1 MKSGVINLVSF
12 IESQTDDD
20 IFQYYKQINHIEEV
34 NDTEIEAINKIF
46 EKFKEL
52 EPSCM
57 NGAFSGY
64 FLGTKYTGVVSE
76 EFDMLRFS
84 NQKIINIE
92 LKSTQIPEDRILRQ
106 LKRHSYLLS
115 SISSDMEV
123 SLYTFVS
130 ETEIL
135 YKFDEV
141 TEKLIPISFEQ
152 LFEDIPFDFIEY
164 NYLESLV
171 DTSFI
176 ISPYSEPDRFFN
188 NQYFLNNEQ
197 EQAKKKLIESS
208 KRYVGLKGAAGTGKS
223 LILFDVA
230 KELSNS
236 GKKVLFIFCSAI
248 YDLDT
253 IQKINEQSN
262 FQFIDIRE
270 FNNVLLSDYN
280 IVIIDES
287 QRLRQEQWNKLVE
300 IVKSG
305 EINKLILSVDNAQ
318 TLRPEERSLDIQ
330 GILSDEK
337 YKNAVE
343 YVDCL
348 TERVRT
354 DIELSTFIRKFF
366 NTQEKDL
373 RVLDFPNVNAVYFE
387 HEYSAR
393 DFIKSCIENEGYV
406 SIEMPEKRVWL
417 RDDQTRLPKF
427 FGDSLDGFTV
437 IGREY
442 DKVLLPLTNRVTH
455 NVDGKIAVPVE
466 WGYSYLAENGLFQ
479 AITRVKKQLL
489 LVVIKNKALF
499 KTIQEILTWKVFR
512 DTQRTAKR
520 IRAIRE
526 VHSLDVEDIS
536 DVTGIPCSKYIEIED
551 SGKINNIKWLNKLAK
566 FYQVSPQYF
575 EGEASELDYS
585 KIDLIYK
592 KRLEG
597 LSKEQ
602 KIEIEQDI
610 IDYIN
615 RWGQ

>member
-1 MKSGVINLVSF
+1 M
-12 IESQTDDD
+12 ESQIDDE
-20 IFQYYKQINHIEEV
+20 IFRYYKKINHIEEV
-34 NDTEIEAINKIF
+34 KDTEIEAINKIF
-46 EKFKEL
+46 AKFKEL
-52 EPSCM
+52 EPSYM
-57 NGAFSGY
+57 SGAFSGY
-64 FLGTKYTGVVSE
+64 FLGVKYTGVGSE
-76 EFDMLRFS
+76 EFDILRFS

-92 LKSTQIPEDRILRQ
+92 LKSTQKNEVEVLRQ
-106 LKRHSYLLS
+106 LKRHSYLLN
-115 SISSDMEV
+115 SISSEMEV

-130 ETEIL
+130 ETETL

-141 TEKLIPISFEQ
+141 NEQLIQISFEQ
-152 LFEDIPFDFIEY
+152 LFSDIPLDFIEY

-176 ISPYSEPDRFFN
+176 ISPYSEPDRFFK

-197 EQAKKKLIESS
+197 EQAKKRLIESS

-248 YDLDT
+248 YDSDT
-253 IQKINEQSN
+253 IQKINEQSS
-262 FQFIDIRE
+262 FQFIDIRKFDSVL
-270 FNNVLLSDYN
+270 FNSFD

-287 QRLRQEQWNKLVE
+287 QRLRRVQWDKLVN
-300 IVKSG
+300 IANPG
-305 EINKLILSVDNAQ
+305 EIDKLILSVDNAQ
-318 TLRPEERSLDIQ
+318 TLRPEERNLDIQ

-337 YKNAVE
+337 YKDAVE

-354 DIELSTFIRKFF
+354 DVELSTFIRKFF

-373 RVLDFPNVNAVYFE
+373 RVLDFPKVNAVYFE
-387 HEYSAR
+387 HEHAAR
-393 DFIKSCIENEGYV
+393 VFIQHCIDNEGYI
-406 SIEMPEKRVWL
+406 SIEMPEKRPWFGNG
-417 RDDQTRLPKF
+417 QTKLPKF
-427 FGDSLDGFTV
+427 YSDSLDGFTV

-442 DKVLLPLTNRVTH
+442 DKVLLPLTLRVTH
-455 NVDGKIAVPVE
+455 NADGKIVVPVE
-466 WGYSYLAENGLFQ
+466 WGYNYLAENGLFQ
-479 AITRVKKQLL
+479 AITRVKNQLL
-489 LVVIKNKALF
+489 LVIIKNKALF
-499 KTIQEILTWKVFR
+499 KTIQEILTWKAFR
-512 DTQRTAKR
+512 DTQRIAKR

-526 VHSLDVEDIS
+526 VHSFDIEDVS
-536 DVTGIPCSKYIEIED
+536 GGTGIPYEKYIEIEN
-551 SGKINNIKWLNKLAK
+551 SGKINNTKWLNKLAK
-566 FYQVSPQYF
+566 FYQVPPQYF

-610 IDYIN
+610 IDYIDQ
-615 RWGQ
+615 WGR

>member
-12 IESQTDDD
+12 IESQTDDE

-34 NDTEIEAINKIF
+34 NGSEIEAINKIF
-46 EKFKEL
+46 KKFKKL
-52 EPSCM
+52 EPNCM
-57 NGAFSGY
+57 DGAFSGY
-64 FLGTKYTGVVSE
+64 FLGTKYIGVVSE

-92 LKSTQIPEDRILRQ
+92 LKSIQISKDEILKQ

-135 YKFDEV
+135 YKFDGV
-141 TEKLIPISFEQ
+141 TENLIPTSFEQ
-152 LFEDIPFDFIEY
+152 LYRDIPSDFIEY

-171 DTSFI
+171 DTAFI

-188 NQYFLNNEQ
+188 KQYFLNNEQ

-208 KRYVGLKGAAGTGKS
+208 KRYVGLKGGPGTGKS

-230 KELSNS
+230 KELSDN
-236 GKKVLFIFCSAI
+236 GEKVLFIFCSAI
-248 YDLDT
+248 YDSDT
-253 IQKINEQSN
+253 IQKINDYSS
-262 FQFIDIRE
+262 FRFIDVRQ
-270 FNNVLLSDYN
+270 FNSVLLNNYD

-287 QRLRQEQWNKLVE
+287 QRLRREQWNKLLE
-300 IVKSG
+300 IANPG

-318 TLRPEERSLDIQ
+318 TLRPEERYLNIQ

-348 TERVRT
+348 KERVRT
-354 DIELSTFIRKFF
+354 DEELSTFIRKFF
-366 NTQEKDL
+366 NTKERNL
-373 RVLDFPNVNAVYFE
+373 SVLDFPKVNAVYFE
-387 HEYSAR
+387 HEDAAR
-393 DFIKSCIENEGYV
+393 DFIQSCVDNEGYI
-406 SIEMPEKRVWL
+406 SIEIPEKRPWL
-417 RDDQTRLPKF
+417 KNGITKLPKF
-427 FGDSLDGFTV
+427 YGDSLDAFTV

-442 DKVLLPLTNRVTH
+442 DKVLLPLTHRITH
-455 NVDGKIAVPVE
+455 NADGKIAVPVE

-479 AITRVKKQLL
+479 AITRVKNQLL

-499 KTIQEILTWKVFR
+499 KTIQEILTWKAFR
-512 DTQRTAKR
+512 DTQRIANR

-526 VHSLDVEDIS
+526 VHSLEFEEIS
-536 DVTGIPCSKYIEIED
+536 DATGIPCGKYIEIEN
-551 SGKINNIKWLNKLAK
+551 SGKINNKKWLKKLAK
-566 FYQVSPQYF
+566 FYQVPQQYF

-597 LSKEQ
+597 LSREQ
-602 KIEIEQDI
+602 KLNIEQDI

-615 RWGQ
+615 QWGQ

>member
-12 IESQTDDD
+12 MESQADNE
-20 IFQYYKQINHIEEV
+20 IFRYYKQINHIEEV
-34 NDTEIEAINKIF
+34 NNTEIEAINKIF
-46 EKFKEL
+46 LEFKEQ
-52 EPSCM
+52 EPSCQD
-57 NGAFSGY
+57 GIFSGY
-64 FLGTKYTGVVSE
+64 FLGAKYTGVVSE

-84 NQKIINIE
+84 KQKIINIE
-92 LKSTQIPEDRILRQ
+92 LKSTQIPEDKILRQ
-106 LKRHSYLLS
+106 LKRHSYLLR

-135 YKFDEV
+135 YKFNEV
-141 TEKLIPISFEQ
+141 TEKLLPISFEQ
-152 LFEDIPFDFIEY
+152 LFGEIPCDFIEY
-164 NYLESLV
+164 NYLESLA

-176 ISPYSEPDRFFN
+176 ISPYSEPERFFSN
-188 NQYFLNNEQ
+188 KYFLNNEQ
-197 EQAKKKLIESS
+197 EQAKKKVIESS

-236 GKKVLFIFCSAI
+236 GQKVLFIFCSAM

-253 IQKINEQSN
+253 IQKINEKSS
-262 FQFIDIRE
+262 FKFIDIRE
-270 FNNVLLSDYN
+270 FNSISLNRYD

-287 QRLRQEQWNKLVE
+287 QRLRSEQWIRLLN
-300 IVKSG
+300 IANPG
-305 EINKLILSVDNAQ
+305 EINKLIMSVDNAQ
-318 TLRPEERSLDIQ
+318 TLRPEENNLDIQ

-337 YKNAVE
+337 YKDAVD

-373 RVLDFPNVNAVYFE
+373 RVLDFPKVNAVYFE
-387 HEYSAR
+387 NEWAAR
-393 DFIKSCIENEGYV
+393 DFIQSCIANEGFV
-406 SIEMPEKRVWL
+406 SIEMPEKRAR
-417 RDDQTRLPKF
+417 RDTILPKF
-427 FGDSLDGFTV
+427 YDGSLDGFTV
-437 IGREY
+437 IGREF
-442 DKVLLPLTNRVTH
+442 DKVLLPLTLRVTH
-455 NVDGKIAVPVE
+455 NEDGKIAVPVE
-466 WGYSYLAENGLFQ
+466 WGYKYLAENGLFQ
-479 AITRVKKQLL
+479 AITRVKNQLL

-499 KTIQEILTWKVFR
+499 KTIQEILTWKEFR
-512 DTQRTAKR
+512 DTQRIAKR

-526 VHSLDVEDIS
+526 VHSLDVEAVS
-536 DVTGIPCSKYIEIED
+536 SATGIPCDKYIEIEN
-551 SGKINNIKWLNKLAK
+551 SGKFNNTKWLNKLAK
-566 FYQVSPQYF
+566 FYQVPPQYF

-597 LSKEQ
+597 LSREQ
-602 KIEIEQDI
+602 KSEIEQDI
-610 IDYIN
+610 IELIN
-615 RWGQ
+615 QWGQ

>member
-12 IESQTDDD
+12 MESQTDDD
-20 IFQYYKQINHIEEV
+20 IFRYYKQINHIEEV

-76 EFDMLRFS
+76 EFDILRFS
-84 NQKIINIE
+84 SQKIINIE
-92 LKSTQIPEDRILRQ
+92 LKSIQIPEERILRQ
-106 LKRHSYLLS
+106 LKRHSYLLN

-141 TEKLIPISFEQ
+141 TEQLIPISFEQ
-152 LFEDIPFDFIEY
+152 LFSDIPFDFIEY

-176 ISPYSEPDRFFN
+176 ISPYSEPDRFFK

-248 YDLDT
+248 YDSDT
-253 IQKINEQSN
+253 IQKINEQSS
-262 FQFIDIRE
+262 FQFIDIRKFDSVL
-270 FNNVLLSDYN
+270 FNSFD

-287 QRLRQEQWNKLVE
+287 QRLRRVQWDKLVN
-300 IVKSG
+300 IANPG
-305 EINKLILSVDNAQ
+305 EIDKLILSVDNAQ
-318 TLRPEERSLDIQ
+318 TLRPEERNLDIQ

-337 YKNAVE
+337 YKDAVE

-354 DIELSTFIRKFF
+354 DVELSTFIRKFF

-373 RVLDFPNVNAVYFE
+373 RVLDFPKVNAVYFE
-387 HEYSAR
+387 HEHAAR
-393 DFIKSCIENEGYV
+393 VFIQYCIDNEGYI
-406 SIEMPEKRVWL
+406 SIEMPEKRPWFGNG
-417 RDDQTRLPKF
+417 QTKLPKF
-427 FGDSLDGFTV
+427 YSDSLDGFTV

-442 DKVLLPLTNRVTH
+442 DKVLLPLTLRVTH
-455 NVDGKIAVPVE
+455 NADGKIVVPVE
-466 WGYSYLAENGLFQ
+466 WGYNYLAENGLFQ
-479 AITRVKKQLL
+479 SITTSYHKK
-489 LVVIKNKALF
+489 
-499 KTIQEILTWKVFR
+499 
-512 DTQRTAKR
+512 
-520 IRAIRE
+520 
-526 VHSLDVEDIS
+526 
-536 DVTGIPCSKYIEIED
+536 
-551 SGKINNIKWLNKLAK
+551 
-566 FYQVSPQYF
+566 
-575 EGEASELDYS
+575 
-585 KIDLIYK
+585 
-592 KRLEG
+592 
-597 LSKEQ
+597 
-602 KIEIEQDI
+602 
-610 IDYIN
+610 
-615 RWGQ
+615 